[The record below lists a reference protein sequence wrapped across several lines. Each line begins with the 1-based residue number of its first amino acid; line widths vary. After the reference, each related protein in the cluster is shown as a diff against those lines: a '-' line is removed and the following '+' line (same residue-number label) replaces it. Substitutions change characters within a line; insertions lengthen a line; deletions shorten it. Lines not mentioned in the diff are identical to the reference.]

1 MHSGLKDIEVGIRP
15 GGFPSLHSIN
25 KMASSPYKAQIANRY
40 RKMNKNKKPAIK
52 NADLAQEENPMEFQR
67 SQSMQFAP
75 EVFDTKM
82 TVGGDSLPIPVK
94 KTTGSAA
101 RVKESAI
108 NDLAAKATQD
118 VNGKNE
124 PQKILASSR

>member
-1 MHSGLKDIEVGIRP
+1 
-15 GGFPSLHSIN
+15 
-25 KMASSPYKAQIANRY
+25 
-40 RKMNKNKKPAIK
+40 
-52 NADLAQEENPMEFQR
+52 
-67 SQSMQFAP
+67 MQFAP

-108 NDLAAKATQD
+108 NDLAAEATQD
-118 VNGKNE
+118 ANGKNE